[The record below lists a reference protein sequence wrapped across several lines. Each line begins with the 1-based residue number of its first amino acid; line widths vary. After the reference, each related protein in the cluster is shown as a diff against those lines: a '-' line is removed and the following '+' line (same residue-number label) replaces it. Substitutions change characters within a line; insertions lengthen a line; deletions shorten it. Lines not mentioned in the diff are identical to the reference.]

1 MSSQQQQQGSTGHGT
16 VDVPWTEDTK
26 SSVQDNQGISSS
38 SSSSSSNSK
47 TQKSHQQDA
56 SEKEHSGFGHTTQH
70 QHSPRSIKR
79 DLNDI

>member
-1 MSSQQQQQGSTGHGT
+1 MNSQQQQASTGHGT
-16 VDVPWTEDTK
+16 VDVPWTEDAK

-38 SSSSSSNSK
+38 STHAQNA
-47 TQKSHQQDA
+47 QKSHHQKD
-56 SEKEHSGFGHTTQH
+56 EKEHIGFGHATQH